1 MMGQQALR
9 GSAVLAGCWVLAIAL
24 RELVP
29 LPIPVPLWGMALLF
43 ALFLILGRVPADIR
57 LVGEFLLHHMPLFF
71 VPAILG
77 VLAYQDLLRLDGVA
91 LSVALVV
98 STLIGLIV
106 TAGLFRFL
114 DPRPSADPRASD
126 PRASDPRESDQ

>member
-9 GSAVLAGCWVLAIAL
+9 GSAALAGCWVLAIAL
-24 RELVP
+24 REWVP

-43 ALFLILGRVPADIR
+43 VLFLILGRVPGDIR

-77 VLAYQDLLRLDGVA
+77 VLAYQGLLRLDGVV
-91 LSVALVV
+91 LLISVVV

-114 DPRPSADPRASD
+114 DARRKT
-126 PRASDPRESDQ
+126 DPREPDPREPDPQESVR